1 MIWKII
7 FTHLQRPLDLE
18 NCPKLQPM
26 YSMPSV
32 SAILEPTTNQH
43 KRINYLLPVCNVVCW
58 QTLTGT
64 RNTIFILQGQLPI
77 AFGYLFR
84 SHMLHQPF
92 TLQHQYTHSLYCSL
106 YISWSADK
114 ENFLNN
120 QEPFLV
126 CDHSLYF
133 YNPCIWFSLDNA
145 PSNTKL
151 FKLLFGRVKFSC
163 TNNS

>member
-18 NCPKLQPM
+18 NCPKLQPV

-43 KRINYLLPVCNVVCW
+43 KRINYLHVLSVCDVVFS
-58 QTLTGT
+58 QTLTET
-64 RNTIFILQGQLPI
+64 RNTIFLLQGQLPI

-92 TLQHQYTHSLYCSL
+92 TLQYQYTHSLYFSL
-106 YISWSADK
+106 YIPTVLTRRICLTIKSFFHW
-114 ENFLNN
+114 
-120 QEPFLV
+120 
-126 CDHSLYF
+126 
-133 YNPCIWFSLDNA
+133 
-145 PSNTKL
+145 
-151 FKLLFGRVKFSC
+151 
-163 TNNS
+163 

>member
-18 NCPKLQPM
+18 NCPKLQPV

-43 KRINYLLPVCNVVCW
+43 KRINYLHVLSVCDVVFS
-58 QTLTGT
+58 QTLTET
-64 RNTIFILQGQLPI
+64 RNTIFLLQEQLPI

-92 TLQHQYTHSLYCSL
+92 TLRYQYTHSLYCSL
-106 YISWSADK
+106 YIPTVLTRRICLTIKS
-114 ENFLNN
+114 FLHWRS
-120 QEPFLV
+120 F
-126 CDHSLYF
+126 
-133 YNPCIWFSLDNA
+133 
-145 PSNTKL
+145 PSS
-151 FKLLFGRVKFSC
+151 V
-163 TNNS
+163 

>member
-43 KRINYLLPVCNVVCW
+43 KRINYLHVLSICNVVFS
-58 QTLTGT
+58 QTLTET
-64 RNTIFILQGQLPI
+64 RNTIFLLQGQLPI
-77 AFGYLFR
+77 TFGYLFR

-92 TLQHQYTHSLYCSL
+92 TLQYQYTHSLYCSL
-106 YISWSADK
+106 YIPTVLTRRICLTIKSFFHWWSFPSSVWHWYLCD
-114 ENFLNN
+114 LNVRGDI
-120 QEPFLV
+120 L
-126 CDHSLYF
+126 
-133 YNPCIWFSLDNA
+133 
-145 PSNTKL
+145 
-151 FKLLFGRVKFSC
+151 R
-163 TNNS
+163 TN

>member
-18 NCPKLQPM
+18 NCPKLQPV

-43 KRINYLLPVCNVVCW
+43 KRINYLHVLSVCDVVFS
-58 QTLTGT
+58 QTLTET
-64 RNTIFILQGQLPI
+64 RNTIFLLQGQLPI

-92 TLQHQYTHSLYCSL
+92 TLQYQYTHSLYCSL
-106 YISWSADK
+106 YIPTVLTRRICLTIK
-114 ENFLNN
+114 NF
-120 QEPFLV
+120 F
-126 CDHSLYF
+126 H
-133 YNPCIWFSLDNA
+133 W
-145 PSNTKL
+145 
-151 FKLLFGRVKFSC
+151 
-163 TNNS
+163 

>member
-18 NCPKLQPM
+18 NCPKLQPV

-43 KRINYLLPVCNVVCW
+43 KRINYLHVLSVCDVVFS
-58 QTLTGT
+58 QTLIETH
-64 RNTIFILQGQLPI
+64 NTIFLLQEQLPI

-92 TLQHQYTHSLYCSL
+92 TLQYQYTHSLYCSL
-106 YISWSADK
+106 YIPTVLTRRICLTIKSFFHW
-114 ENFLNN
+114 
-120 QEPFLV
+120 
-126 CDHSLYF
+126 
-133 YNPCIWFSLDNA
+133 
-145 PSNTKL
+145 
-151 FKLLFGRVKFSC
+151 
-163 TNNS
+163 